1 MRIRNTTLAA
11 LCLAFVSVVAYS
23 AAGDRFFSNPT
34 SNKDVVI
41 QVNKAGVTTDVM
53 TLTGA
58 AADVAIGAASAT
70 GTGFNVDGKGLRVH
84 NPATALDSRANMLL
98 TNAYAGA
105 GGSAMGG
112 IAWLLPSNTAAD
124 KRAAL
129 ITSDTEAGHT
139 GSVIKSNL
147 NFYTNNGAGVTPVG
161 VVSGA
166 GAWALGPSASAI
178 TTLGTRTNIGAAVI
192 GTPAGQQRTLDASG
206 GTLLFTVSDNAF
218 QSTGGNAFCFITDAT
233 SNDSAHFVLGAATS
247 AASVVGLVQ
256 DAGSLFVTPTAGAAT
271 VGLTYTNTNGK
282 AVVTV
287 TNGSS
292 RASSA
297 IFLTCLVN
305 GI

>member
-1 MRIRNTTLAA
+1 MSIRKTTLAA

-70 GTGFNVDGKGLRVH
+70 GTGFNLNGKGLRVH

-112 IAWLLPSNTAAD
+112 IAWLLPSNTSAD
-124 KRAAL
+124 KRAAM

-161 VVSGA
+161 VVSSA
-166 GAWALGPSASAI
+166 GAWTLGPALGKVGI
-178 TTLGTRTNIGAAVI
+178 LGTRVAGDAAVI
-192 GTPAGQQRTLDASG
+192 GSPFGDGAHQIIGNGLQINFTLSEHPAQATGGMSICVLTSTDGAQSALVWAGFSASIIIISQTHAGFYVAGSPSAGQ
-206 GTLLFTVSDNAF
+206 
-218 QSTGGNAFCFITDAT
+218 
-233 SNDSAHFVLGAATS
+233 
-247 AASVVGLVQ
+247 
-256 DAGSLFVTPTAGAAT
+256 
-271 VGLTYTNTNGK
+271 VGLTFVNT
-282 AVVTV
+282 
-287 TNGSS
+287 GSVLIATGG
-292 RASSA
+292 ASGLVSA
-297 IFLTCLVN
+297 GLYVTCLGN
-305 GI
+305 AL

>member
-70 GTGFNVDGKGLRVH
+70 GTGFNVNGKGLRVH

-112 IAWLLPSNTAAD
+112 IAWLLPSNTSAD
-124 KRAAL
+124 KRAAM

-166 GAWALGPSASAI
+166 GAWTLGPSSLGSAHAINGGISIKGGPSIRQMAPQTGAINADGGNGFLNFSFSIAVLDTAKTSCTANIKDASA
-178 TTLGTRTNIGAAVI
+178 
-192 GTPAGQQRTLDASG
+192 SY
-206 GTLLFTVSDNAF
+206 
-218 QSTGGNAFCFITDAT
+218 
-233 SNDSAHFVLGAATS
+233 LGAAIACDMVDSLSCRCRVTGRTS
-247 AASVVGLVQ
+247 GTVQ
-256 DAGSLFVTPTAGAAT
+256 AL
-271 VGLTYTNTNGK
+271 LMEWY
-282 AVVTV
+282 
-287 TNGSS
+287 
-292 RASSA
+292 
-297 IFLTCLVN
+297 
-305 GI
+305 

>member
-1 MRIRNTTLAA
+1 MRIRKTTLAA

-70 GTGFNVDGKGLRVH
+70 GTGFNLNGKGLRVH

-105 GGSAMGG
+105 GGSALGG

-161 VVSGA
+161 AVSGA
-166 GAWALGPSASAI
+166 GVW
-178 TTLGTRTNIGAAVI
+178 TLG
-192 GTPAGQQRTLDASG
+192 ASG
-206 GTLLFTVSDNAF
+206 N
-218 QSTGGNAFCFITDAT
+218 TG
-233 SNDSAHFVLGAATS
+233 
-247 AASVVGLVQ
+247 VGLNV
-256 DAGSLFVTPTAGAAT
+256 
-271 VGLTYTNTNGK
+271 NGK
-282 AVVTV
+282 MTNAKGGMFKSN
-287 TNGSS
+287 NGSS
-292 RASSA
+292 IATSGTVVIPNEGSSLLVGHLSVSSFETSNGNIRTLSTLSILIRLGA
-297 IFLTCLVN
+297 GSITVVHSVN
-305 GI
+305 GSGSAPFTVTVNGSNDIVITNNHTQPVTIFATFSGVEN